1 MNLVALTAGVVLTA
15 GLWPFDGKQDESP
28 WDDTTIGELQPRDL
42 DLRESS
48 EVPNADAL
56 AREQYQKFL
65 ALPTTDPALRAEAM
79 RRLADLNVAAG
90 EDLSVDST
98 ADQTHYREAISLYRR
113 LLADNPNFADR
124 DLILY
129 QIARAQEV
137 LGDTDG
143 ALASLD
149 EVVSTYPNSRYFAEL
164 QFRRGEILFVNK
176 RYREAESA
184 YASVVALGEASS
196 FHEQSLY
203 KHGWSLFK
211 QGLHEQS
218 LDSFLD
224 LLDRRLIR
232 DENPDDVLAG
242 LSRAQ
247 RELVDDSFRVLG
259 ISFSY
264 MDGADS
270 IDALLD
276 RRGPSPYAHLL
287 YAGLGELYLDKERYS
302 DAAETFA
309 AFVAREP
316 AHLGSPALQM
326 RVIDAYTLG
335 RFPSL
340 VLTAKEDFVRYY
352 GLGAAFWLNR
362 APLDHPEVVAAL
374 KQNLSDLAGYD
385 HARAQANNDTKAY
398 ERAADWYRQYLAYFP
413 QDPDSAQRSFL
424 LAEILNELGRFGEAT
439 DQFIDAAYA
448 YGPHDRAAEAGY
460 AALLAARQHE
470 AQLAG
475 KLLDSWQARMVE
487 DALHF
492 ADSFPEHPQAGPVRT
507 KVAEEL
513 FAAGEFEH
521 AVEVAGLVV
530 TMQPP
535 VSTELER
542 TAWRVLGHAYF
553 DLERYAQAEDAYLRV
568 RALPAED
575 EGQRQAIDERIAASV
590 YRQGE
595 ISRDAGELDAA
606 VAQFLRVAEVAPQT
620 EIVPTAIYDAA
631 AMLVSAE
638 EWGRAIPVLQ
648 QFRQAYPK
656 HSYADEVTQN
666 LAVALNASGRSEE
679 AAAEFE
685 RVASLGSVG
694 GDIHREALWEAA
706 QLYAAAGRAMDEQRV
721 YADIVTRF
729 PNPLAESIEARQRL
743 ADLAKQQA
751 NSSERRRWLESI
763 VVADASAGTQRS
775 DRSRTLAAQASLE
788 LAEPLRDAFNRTS
801 LSIPLKE
808 SLVSKKNLMELALS
822 AYGNAAAYGV
832 ADVTTAA
839 TYEIAE
845 LYYRLSQDLMNSQ
858 RPAGL
863 SAEELEQ
870 YDILLEEQAFPFEE
884 QAIEIFTSNTARSVD
899 GVYDE
904 WVQRSFAR
912 LADLMPGRF
921 AKTERS
927 ESFVAHLD

>member
-1 MNLVALTAGVVLTA
+1 MNLMALTAGVVIAA
-15 GLWPFDGKQDESP
+15 GLWPFDGKKDESP
-28 WDDTTIGELQPRDL
+28 WDDTTIGELKPRDL

-48 EVPNADAL
+48 EVPNADVL
-56 AREQYQKFL
+56 ARRQYEKFL

-90 EDLSVDST
+90 EELNVDT
-98 ADQTHYREAISLYRR
+98 AGDETHYREAIGLYRQ
-113 LLADNPNFADR
+113 LLADNPDFADR

-137 LGDTDG
+137 LGDTDS
-143 ALASLD
+143 ALATLD
-149 EVVSTYPNSRYFAEL
+149 QVVSKYPTSRYVDEL

-184 YASVVALGEASS
+184 YASVITQGDTSS
-196 FHEQSLY
+196 FYEQSLY

-211 QGLHEQS
+211 QGLHEES
-218 LDSFLD
+218 LDSFLN
-224 LLDRRLIR
+224 LLDRRLIQ
-232 DENPDDVLAG
+232 DENPEDVLAG
-242 LSRAQ
+242 LSSAQ

-264 MDGADS
+264 MEGAES

-287 YAGLGELYLDKERYS
+287 YAGLGELYLDKERYT

-326 RVIDAYTLG
+326 RVIDAYTMG

-352 GLGAAFWLNR
+352 GLGAAFWQNR
-362 APLDHPEVVAAL
+362 ETAQHPEVVAAL
-374 KQNLSDLAGYD
+374 KENLSDLAAYD
-385 HARAQANNDTKAY
+385 HARAQAKNDTKAY

-448 YGPHDRAAEAGY
+448 YGPHERAAEAGY

-470 AQLAG
+470 TQLAG
-475 KLLDSWQARMVE
+475 DLLNSWQARMVE
-487 DALHF
+487 DALRF

-513 FAAGEFEH
+513 FAAGEFQR
-521 AVEVAGLVV
+521 AIDVAGLVV

-535 VSTELER
+535 VGMELER
-542 TAWRVLGHAYF
+542 TAWRVLGHSYF
-553 DLERYAQAEDAYLRV
+553 DLGRYAQAEDSYLRV

-575 EGQRQAIDERIAASV
+575 QGQRLAIDERIAASV

-595 ISRDAGELDAA
+595 ESRDAGDLDTA
-606 VAQFLRVAEVAPQT
+606 VAQFLRVADVAPQT

-631 AMLVSAE
+631 AMLISAE
-638 EWGRAIPVLQ
+638 QWDRAIPVLE
-648 QFRQAYPK
+648 QFRRTYPN
-656 HSYADEVTQN
+656 HSFADEVTQN
-666 LAVALNASGRSEE
+666 LAVALNSSGRSEE

-685 RVASLGSVG
+685 RVAGLDSVG
-694 GDIHREALWEAA
+694 GDVHREALWEAA
-706 QLYAAAGRAMDEQRV
+706 ELYAAAGRTVDEQRV

-743 ADLAKQQA
+743 AELAKQQA
-751 NSSERRRWLESI
+751 NPSERRRWLESI
-763 VVADASAGTQRS
+763 VLADASAGSERS
-775 DRSRTLAAQASLE
+775 DRSRTLAARASLE
-788 LAEPLRDAFNRTS
+788 LAEPLRDAFNQTS

-808 SLVSKKNLMELALS
+808 SLATKKSRMELALA

-863 SAEELEQ
+863 NAEELEQ

-884 QAIEIFTSNTARSVD
+884 QAIEIFSSNAARSVD

-904 WVQRSFAR
+904 WVQRSFSR
-912 LADLMPGRF
+912 LADLMPARF
-921 AKTERS
+921 AKTERR
-927 ESFVAHLD
+927 ESFVANID